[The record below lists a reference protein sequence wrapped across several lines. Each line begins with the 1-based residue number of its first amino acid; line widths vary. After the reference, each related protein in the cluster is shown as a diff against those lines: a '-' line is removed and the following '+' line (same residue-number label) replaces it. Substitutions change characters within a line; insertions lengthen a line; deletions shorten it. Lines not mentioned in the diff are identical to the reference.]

1 MSRQVFPKLQ
11 TRNCHTN
18 KTVHVTIYLNF
29 HVFITFTGIVAKKKK
44 KTFTGKWI
52 FRFNQFRKDC
62 FDRTSYSYLIVNDH
76 FT

>member
-44 KTFTGKWI
+44 LLLKSGFFALINLGKI
-52 FRFNQFRKDC
+52 V
-62 FDRTSYSYLIVNDH
+62 LIEH
-76 FT
+76 HIHI